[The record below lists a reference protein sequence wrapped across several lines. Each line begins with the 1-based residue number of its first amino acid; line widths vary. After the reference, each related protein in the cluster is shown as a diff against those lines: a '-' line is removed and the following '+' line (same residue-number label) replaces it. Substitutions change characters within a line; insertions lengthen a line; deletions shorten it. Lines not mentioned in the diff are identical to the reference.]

1 MSVSS
6 LAPLLRL
13 RLNSEPRVKKT
24 REEGLCRRVFVPLQD
39 KELLSLTR
47 ILHPLCHFSARSG
60 AILGAFGGPRAVL
73 RDDAVDVGGEIVVDR
88 QDGMFAR
95 PTAPS
100 PRLGGRSLCG
110 LDCGVAYRLAF
121 SSGNSGEGTRDGRG
135 KFTGNHLACM
145 LGSEGRVQGSGKK
158 SGGWTSVGGSRC

>member
-47 ILHPLCHFSARSG
+47 ILHPLRHFSARSG
-60 AILGAFGGPRAVL
+60 AILGALEVLGPFCAMML
-73 RDDAVDVGGEIVVDR
+73 WTWVGR
-88 QDGMFAR
+88 LLWTAR
-95 PTAPS
+95 TGCLHVPP
-100 PRLGGRSLCG
+100 PR
-110 LDCGVAYRLAF
+110 VP
-121 SSGNSGEGTRDGRG
+121 
-135 KFTGNHLACM
+135 
-145 LGSEGRVQGSGKK
+145 GSGDDLF
-158 SGGWTSVGGSRC
+158 VV